1 MRLSTLL
8 LPITALAPLVS
19 SQAAGG
25 GGVAA
30 APTIVATQDATVKT
44 MPSIFTVNGVTSV
57 TYKPFTQTFAATA
70 LGSWDFDATPR
81 SGVIGLGDIQ
91 GEVGKVRKQGE
102 KKKKRSFG
110 VVERVLQTRWAWR
123 D

>member
-1 MRLSTLL
+1 MRLTTLL
-8 LPITALAPLVS
+8 TPLALLTPLVS
-19 SQAAGG
+19 SQVAGG
-25 GGVAA
+25 GGAAA

-57 TYKPFTQTFAATA
+57 VYKPFTQTFATTA

-81 SGVIGLGDIQ
+81 SGAIGLGNIQ
-91 GEVGKVRKQGE
+91 GTVGKVKTKEGTR
-102 KKKKRSFG
+102 KRSLG
-110 VVERVLQTRWAWR
+110 VVERIFDTRWVWR